1 MYYFNRETEPFFGG
15 VFETQGGG
23 AGNGAEP
30 GASGTTFLK
39 HVVSGHSAIRVDNKN
54 QTPAG
59 DVIHNVG
66 RELSLGGGKIDGI
79 RYLLPNG
86 VVVSSS
92 AGYDNY
98 KTSLR
103 HYDLGQLFDDNPS
116 TTFRAASQSTRITVI
131 FRATV
136 IVNHVRI
143 YPWCS
148 NPARFKVS
156 T

>member
-66 RELSLGGGKIDGI
+66 RELSLGGGKSTELGTFFRMVLSSQVRQVTIII
-79 RYLLPNG
+79 RRRC
-86 VVVSSS
+86 VVTILDNCLTIIQVQLSGLHLKVRESRLSS
-92 AGYDNY
+92 GR
-98 KTSLR
+98 L
-103 HYDLGQLFDDNPS
+103 
-116 TTFRAASQSTRITVI
+116 
-131 FRATV
+131 
-136 IVNHVRI
+136 
-143 YPWCS
+143 
-148 NPARFKVS
+148 
-156 T
+156 